1 MSGFAMVAVVLT
13 AIALAV
19 LLRPLL
25 SRRSHPGDVE
35 RAAANLAI
43 LRDQVAELDAD
54 LRAGT
59 LSEAQ
64 HREAKAELER
74 RVLEEVKAEHTAS
87 AAGPAPR
94 SGRLT
99 AVAVALLVPVAAAA
113 LYWRLG
119 SHDGFDPEKL
129 AARADADGGGDRH
142 AISQQQLEQMVD
154 RLVQKLAEKPD
165 DPEGWSILARS
176 YFVLQ
181 RFPDAAKAYEK
192 VLQLA
197 PGNADVLVDYADALA
212 MSQGRD
218 LAGKPIALVREALK
232 IDPDNLKALAMAGTD
247 AFNRKDYK
255 DAVRYWERLEKG
267 LPAESPFADSVKS
280 NLAEA
285 RELAGVKAPVASAA
299 PRSLAAAPGP
309 VAVKGTVTLAPGV
322 AAKAAPGDTV
332 FIFARAATGPR
343 MPLAILKKQ
352 VKDLP
357 ATFTLDDSM
366 AMSPDLKLSR
376 FGEVVVGARVSK
388 SANAAPQSGDLE
400 GLSRPVKP
408 GAEVAVVID
417 KVLP

>member
-25 SRRSHPGDVE
+25 SRRSNPGDVE

-74 RVLEEVKAEHTAS
+74 RVLEEVKAERTAS

-119 SHDGFDPEKL
+119 SHDAFDPEKL

-154 RLVQKLAEKPD
+154 RLAQKLAEKPD

-232 IDPDNLKALAMAGTD
+232 IDPGNLKALAMAGTD

-255 DAVRYWERLEKG
+255 DAVQYWERLEKA